1 MEINTSADLKVA
13 IKRLEQQSELQK
25 EIVVEQFHKTY
36 ESLKPINLLKSSLN
50 KVVRAPGVVENIINA
65 TLGLGAGVFSKKLL
79 IGKSTGILKKLL
91 GAAVEFGV
99 AGLISKNSGS
109 LKSGGINLLSKI
121 FKSNKAAHVNN

>member
-1 MEINTSADLKVA
+1 MEINTSADLQAA

-25 EIVVEQFHKTY
+25 EMVVEQFHETY
-36 ESLKPINLLKSSLN
+36 ESLKPMNLLKSSLN
-50 KVVRAPGVVENIINA
+50 KVVHAPGVVENIINA

-99 AGLISKNSGS
+99 AGLVSKNSGS

-121 FKSNKAAHVNN
+121 FKSNKAARINN